1 MKICATCESDGRN
14 GSKTGNSYGLDG
26 SRTCDISYSD
36 GSNGSN
42 IGENMYYHLFAWS
55 NGSLTWVIGQNTWTI
70 CDSVGV
76 D

>member
-42 IGENMYYHLFAWS
+42 IGGEYVL
-55 NGSLTWVIGQNTWTI
+55 SLV
-70 CDSVGV
+70 CMVKRVV
-76 D
+76 DMGYRTEYMDYL